1 MTDSKTSTWPG
12 GHEFPGDL
20 PDLDP
25 ICLIGEGSYGKV
37 WLAKN
42 RTTGL
47 LRAVKVIPLD
57 RAGREVGSIIR
68 LEGKACGEHPSLLR
82 IHHVGKTARH
92 VFCIM
97 DPADDVSGVPA
108 SEAPNYRPATLKE
121 RLKAGPLPPETALRC
136 AEQLLAGLAHLHG
149 SGMVHRDV
157 KPGNCL
163 FVAGNLKLADFGLLA
178 EADLLVSQV
187 GTPKYMPP
195 DGRMDERADVYAAGL
210 VIYEMT
216 TGMPVDKFP
225 SLDHHVGEVARNPV
239 LKALNRLALRACE
252 RDPRNRFADASV
264 MLAALRSSLRP
275 KRRPGIALLAFSGC
289 LVLVLL
295 AAIWWPRRPPS
306 PVRVNF
312 ITVPPEATILV
323 DGELLRQPDGMPY
336 MTPCTAHSL
345 LPGGHRVVLR
355 YPEGYQLDAG
365 TIDFTTT
372 REVFVSGESPP
383 KDEAPG
389 PN

>member
-1 MTDSKTSTWPG
+1 VTDSITSTWQD

-25 ICLIGEGSYGKV
+25 VRLIGEGSYGKV

-68 LEGKACGEHPSLLR
+68 LEGTACAEHPSLLR
-82 IHHVGKTARH
+82 IHHVGKTPRH
-92 VFCIM
+92 VFCVM
-97 DPADDVSGVPA
+97 DPADDISGMPA
-108 SEAPNYRPATLKE
+108 SADPKYRPATLKE

-136 AEQLLAGLAHLHG
+136 AEQLLAGLAHLHNA
-149 SGMVHRDV
+149 GMVHRDV

-163 FVAGNLKLADFGLLA
+163 FVAGSLKLADFGLLT

-210 VIYEMT
+210 VIYEMI
-216 TGMPVDKFP
+216 TGLPVDKFP
-225 SLDHHVGEVARNPV
+225 SLDHRAGEVARNPV
-239 LKALNRLALRACE
+239 LKALNRVALRACE
-252 RDPRNRFADASV
+252 GDPQNRFGDAGD
-264 MLAALRSSLRP
+264 MLSALHSALRPRRRLR
-275 KRRPGIALLAFSGC
+275 IAWLAFSGC
-289 LVLVLL
+289 LIGALL
-295 AAIWWPRRPPS
+295 AAIWWPRRPS
-306 PVRVNF
+306 APVRVNF

-323 DGELLRQPDGMPY
+323 DGEPLQQPDGVPY
-336 MTPCTAHSL
+336 TTPCTVYGV
-345 LPGGHRVVLR
+345 LPGGHRVVFR
-355 YPEGYQLDAG
+355 YPEGFQMDVG

-372 REVFVSGESPP
+372 REVFVSSQPP
-383 KDEAPG
+383 
-389 PN
+389 